1 MSGKERRNQIVQFL
15 TRQGEPVSGTK
26 LAQEFGVSRQVI
38 VQDIALLRSSN
49 ITILSTNRGYLVS
62 KKTEPGVTR
71 IFKCH
76 HSDEETEQELNSIV
90 DQGGTVIDVFVH
102 HKVYGKLQA
111 PMHIRSRRDV
121 REYMERIHSGKSALL
136 KNVTSDYHYH
146 TICADSEDILNA
158 IEEELDSM
166 GYLVEKKE
174 LSN

>member
-62 KKTEPGVTR
+62 KKAEPGVTR